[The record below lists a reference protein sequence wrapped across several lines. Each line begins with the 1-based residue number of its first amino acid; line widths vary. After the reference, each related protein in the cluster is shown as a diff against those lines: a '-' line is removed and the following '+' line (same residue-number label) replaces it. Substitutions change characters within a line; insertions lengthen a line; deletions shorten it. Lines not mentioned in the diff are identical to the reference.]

1 MKLKK
6 NIKQFIY
13 LSLLVTFIL
22 IVYAYFNSSS
32 IDDFIFNSLSWSFIG
47 IIMIFIYLL
56 IDKEEKNKKSAD
68 YKTSKNNLNQKN
80 ISKPIE
86 FDERIIKK
94 YKFNV
99 AGVTFKCKL
108 DKNEKRQEILK
119 TCTEGEKLAVEKFL
133 YKGGPAYLLVI
144 DGWYKYDI
152 GTVPAD
158 IAEEIADNYAFK
170 KRVAFID
177 KISDFQN
184 ESNKTI
190 IYAKVIL
197 YILDESN
204 SNNDNCII

>member
-1 MKLKK
+1 MKIKK

-22 IVYAYFNSSS
+22 TVYAYFNSSS

-47 IIMIFIYLL
+47 IIMVFIYLL

-94 YKFNV
+94 HKFNV
-99 AGVTFKCKL
+99 KGVTFECKL
-108 DKNEKRQEILK
+108 DKNKRRQEILT
-119 TCTEGEKLAVEKFL
+119 TCKIGEELTVGKYL
-133 YKGGPAYLLVI
+133 YKGEPAYLLVTN
-144 DGWYKYDI
+144 GSYKYDI
-152 GTVPAD
+152 GAVPAD
-158 IAEEIADNYAFK
+158 VAEEIGDNYAFK
-170 KRVAFID
+170 KRVAYIENID
-177 KISDFQN
+177 TFVN
-184 ESNKTI
+184 EHDKTI

-197 YILDESN
+197 YILDKSSPE
-204 SNNDNCII
+204 NDECII